1 MKQIFLAIFALIF
14 LSGCSLGTTATGAG
28 GVFKST
34 DGGRTFE
41 QKVAMSDEG
50 TISGVSVL
58 SMVVDPADNST
69 IYIGTMEHGI
79 FVTHDGGQMW
89 EPITFP
95 PQKVYGF
102 AIDPTNTEVLY
113 ATGVWQ
119 EQGKVYKSED
129 GGVSWK
135 EIYVEP
141 GDGTVP
147 TALALHPR
155 NAQTL
160 YVATSA
166 GIVVRS
172 VDGGASWQHVYEA
185 DGPVTTLTFD
195 TVDPSIFYLAI
206 FQKGIVRFRADG
218 TQAENLTKNISSVKD
233 GTSAIYAIAADPQ
246 QSGVL
251 YVGTDHGIFKSTSFG
266 DQWEQ
271 VPIIGSSREF
281 PIRALAVN
289 PLNPEEI
296 TYNAGRA
303 VYTSVR
309 GNATQWSIAE
319 SSAGKLVD
327 EILYDPLDAT
337 MIYLGLRDS

>member
-41 QKVAMSDEG
+41 QKAAMSDES

-58 SMVVDPADNST
+58 SMVVDPADNRT
-69 IYIGTMEHGI
+69 MYIGTMEHGI
-79 FVTHDGGQMW
+79 FVTHDGGERW
-89 EPITFP
+89 ESIAFP
-95 PQKVYGF
+95 PQKVYSF

-129 GGVSWK
+129 GGTSWK

-141 GDGTVP
+141 GNGTVP
-147 TALALHPR
+147 TALALHPHD
-155 NAQTL
+155 AQTL

-185 DGPVTTLTFD
+185 DGAVTTLVFD
-195 TVDPSIFYLAI
+195 AVDPSIFYLAI
-206 FQKGIVRFRADG
+206 FQKGIVRFRADSA
-218 TQAENLTKNISSVKD
+218 QAENLTKNISSIKD
-233 GTSAIYAIAADPQ
+233 GTSAVYSIAADPQ

-271 VPIIGSSREF
+271 VPIIGSSRDF

-319 SSAGKLVD
+319 SSAGNLVD
-327 EILYDPLDAT
+327 EILYDSLDAT
-337 MIYLGLRDS
+337 VIYLGLRDS